1 MSAPLSVPLLL
12 GWVGADGRRV
22 LEEVPLHGILNRI
35 RELTAQGATLALVTD
50 RDLNE
55 PDDAVPSEVQP

>member
-12 GWVGADGRRV
+12 GWIGADGKRV
-22 LEEVPLHGILNRI
+22 LEEVQLHHVLARI

-50 RDLNE
+50 CDLNE
-55 PDDAVPSEVQP
+55 PDDAVASEVQP